1 LENTKSYY
9 YTLFIDKKG
18 EGMGHGFFY
27 NGNFNLNVSLQYTPQ
42 AKELDFLSVFFNKAS
57 EILYDLTD
65 GKHRIGTVFI
75 STNAS
80 GSDNADILIWPCF
93 VYAPPDMPPHGVI
106 HSTDARLWFRTQSM
120 DYNQDSLMYPTAMAH
135 EFGHYLYSIA
145 DELGC
150 QNSVTSQACL
160 MEYTAARLMTGSRWE
175 RMIRD
180 PNSGLQ
186 YLRFDL
192 FWPHYTNASAT
203 SLVAYRDG
211 EPTEFCCSADHTLS
225 SPSCWVCAANDGNH
239 NNIPYGLTAPS
250 SGYSPEPTLPS
261 NMPLTIVREVIPET
275 RYELVLDRS
284 GSMAGSKISQLKVGA
299 NFWIDYVNSGENLGI
314 VSYSTTANLDLQLS
328 KVPDNLSQATT
339 WRNNGHSI
347 VDALQ
352 PDDRT
357 AIGDALRIA
366 YNNIIGQ
373 QLAATQVIIL
383 FTDGLQNEGVE
394 RAEDVLPD
402 IISAGIRVYTIGV
415 GNDQDSILLG
425 NIAITTGGS
434 YFKIANDT
442 NPEEAA
448 QAISEALI
456 QVAGESRVN
465 SAVIYFREIMLDN
478 KASFDEEDSP
488 FHWSLP
494 SYKIETFEDIKS
506 FKFPVRISEGSSQ
519 CTLGVLSKNLKLH
532 FNITVTDPSGSV
544 VSEGPKVRHIRGKYP
559 YNFYEIDNPM
569 TGKWMVEVTGKNLFS
584 THFRT
589 IGFEVNK
596 NIRFEVA
603 AKRPHIKIGEK
614 IQLLARVMFQQLPIS
629 AHFFADIYS
638 PSGKWSKVHFVP
650 GDAKKGQSKRM
661 YYAEIQTE
669 EYPGEYLIWVK
680 ASFADRLLFFKS
692 MSLQAKTKLERTRD
706 FVKFEIPKLERTEFL
721 SVRADSAGLIEDEL
735 IVGYNT
741 KGPLLLEK

>member
-1 LENTKSYY
+1 M
-9 YTLFIDKKG
+9 G
-18 EGMGHGFFY
+18 EGMGHGFFF
-27 NGNFNLNVSLQYTPQ
+27 NGSFNLNISLQYSPQ
-42 AKELDFLSVFFNKAS
+42 DKELAFLSEFFKKTS

-65 GKHRIGTVFI
+65 GKHRIGTIFI

-93 VYAPPDMPPHGVI
+93 VYAPRDMPPHGI
-106 HSTDARLWFRTQSM
+106 IQSTDARLWFRTQSM
-120 DYNQDSLMYPTAMAH
+120 DYNQDNLMYPTAMAH
-135 EFGHYLYSIA
+135 ELGHYLYSIA
-145 DELGC
+145 DESVC
-150 QNSVTSQACL
+150 QNSATSQACL
-160 MEYTAARLMTGSRWE
+160 MEYTSARHMSGSRWE
-175 RMIRD
+175 RMVLD
-180 PNSGLQ
+180 PRSDLE
-186 YLRFDL
+186 YRTFDL
-192 FWPHYTNASAT
+192 FWPHYTNANAN
-203 SLVAYRDG
+203 SLVTYQNG
-211 EPTEFCCSADHTLS
+211 EPTEFCCLANHLNP
-225 SPSCWVCAANDGNH
+225 PSCWACAANDGNH
-239 NNIPYGLTAPS
+239 NNIPYGLTAPN
-250 SGYSPEPTLPS
+250 SGCLPEPTSPS
-261 NMPLTIVREVIPET
+261 NMPLPIVQEVIPET

-284 GSMAGSKISQLKVGA
+284 GSMAGSKINQLKVGA

-347 VDALQ
+347 VDALH
-352 PDDRT
+352 PDNRT

-373 QLAATQVIIL
+373 KLAATQVIVL

-402 IISAGIRVYTIGV
+402 IVSAAIRVYTIGV

-425 NIAITTGGS
+425 NIAVTTGGS
-434 YFKIANDT
+434 YFKIPHDI
-442 NPEEAA
+442 NPEESA
-448 QAISEALI
+448 QVISDALI
-456 QVAGESRVN
+456 QVAGESRAN
-465 SAVIYFREIMLDN
+465 SAVIYFCEIMLDN

-494 SYKIETFEDIKS
+494 RHIIETVEEIKS
-506 FKFPVRISEGSSQ
+506 FKFPVRISKGSSQ
-519 CTLGVLSKNLKLH
+519 CTLGVLSKNLKLP
-532 FNITVTDPSGSV
+532 FDITVTDPSGSI
-544 VSEGPKVRHIRGKYP
+544 VSEGPEVRHIRGKYP
-559 YNFYEIDNPM
+559 YNFYEIYNPM
-569 TGKWMVEVTGKNLFS
+569 AGKWMVEVTGENLFS

-614 IQLLARVMFQQLPIS
+614 IQLLARVLFQQLS
-629 AHFFADIYS
+629 MRAHFFADIYS

-650 GDAKKGQSKRM
+650 GDAKKGQSQRM

-680 ASFADRLLFFKS
+680 ASFADRVLIPKRKF
-692 MSLQAKTKLERTRD
+692 LQAKTKLEQTRD
-706 FVKFEIPKLERTEFL
+706 FVMFKIPKLERTEFL
-721 SVRADSAGLIEDEL
+721 SVRADTAGLIDDEL

-741 KGPLLLEK
+741 KGPLLLKK